1 VKKEAKEELMDE
13 ASAQDLEVC
22 TGVCVFLAWKLDLR
36 VLVDH
41 FFHMTDFIHVKA
53 RSKVI

>member
-1 VKKEAKEELMDE
+1 MKKEAKEELVDE

-22 TGVCVFLAWKLDLR
+22 TGVCVFLVWKLELR

-41 FFHMTDFIHVKA
+41 FFHMIVELFM
-53 RSKVI
+53 

>member
-1 VKKEAKEELMDE
+1 MKKEAKEELVDE

-22 TGVCVFLAWKLDLR
+22 TGVCVFLAWKLELR

-41 FFHMTDFIHVKA
+41 FFHMIVELFM
-53 RSKVI
+53 